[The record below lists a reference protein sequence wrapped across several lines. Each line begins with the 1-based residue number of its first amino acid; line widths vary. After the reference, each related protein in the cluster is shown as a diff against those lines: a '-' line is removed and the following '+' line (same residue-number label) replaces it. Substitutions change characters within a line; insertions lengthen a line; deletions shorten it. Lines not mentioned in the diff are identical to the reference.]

1 MALFD
6 RAKNILLS
14 PKTEWQTISTETET
28 PHSLL
33 MKYVIP
39 MALIPAIALFIG
51 YGFIGFDVLV
61 ARISGISWGVEMA
74 VISFVSSIIGYYIS
88 TYVIDGLAPNFGS
101 EKNIGKSAQLVAY
114 SYTASWV
121 AGIFFILPSLYILGL
136 LGLYGIYLLY
146 LGLPALK
153 KTPSDKQIG
162 YIAVSIIVIIIVVFV
177 IQLIISK
184 IAYAILG
191 NPFLGGLD
199 DMHSILK

>member
-14 PKTEWQTISTETET
+14 PKTEWQTISLETET

-51 YGFIGFDVLV
+51 YGLIGFDVIV

-114 SYTASWV
+114 SYTAFWI
-121 AGIFFILPSLYILGL
+121 AGIFSILPSLSILGL
-136 LGLYGIYLLY
+136 LGLYGLYLLY
-146 LGLPALK
+146 IGLPVLK
-153 KTPSDKQIG
+153 KTPADKQVG
-162 YIAVSIIVIIIVVFV
+162 YIVVSIIVIIIVVFV
-177 IQLIISK
+177 IQLIITK
-184 IAYAILG
+184 IAYAIMG

-199 DMHSILK
+199 LLK

>member
-14 PKTEWQTISTETET
+14 PKTEWQTISMETET

-51 YGFIGFDVLV
+51 YGFIGFDVIV

-74 VISFVSSIIGYYIS
+74 VISFISSIIGYYVS

-114 SYTASWV
+114 SYTAFWV
-121 AGIFFILPSLYILGL
+121 AGIFYILPSLAILGL
-136 LGLYGIYLLY
+136 LGLYGLYLLY
-146 LGLPALK
+146 IGLPVLK
-153 KTPSDKQIG
+153 KTPADKQVG
-162 YIAVSIIVIIIVVFV
+162 YIVVSIIVIIVVVFV
-177 IQLIISK
+177 IQLIITK
-184 IAYAILG
+184 IAYAIMG

-199 DMHSILK
+199 LLK

>member
-14 PKTEWQTISTETET
+14 PKTEWQTISLETET

-51 YGFIGFDVLV
+51 YGLIGFDVLV

-74 VISFVSSIIGYYIS
+74 VISFVSSIIGYYVS

-114 SYTASWV
+114 SYTAFWL
-121 AGIFFILPSLYILGL
+121 AGIFSILPSLAILGL

-146 LGLPALK
+146 IGLPVLK
-153 KTPSDKQIG
+153 KTPADKQVG
-162 YIAVSIIVIIIVVFV
+162 YIVVSIIVIIVVVFV
-177 IQLIISK
+177 IQLIITK
-184 IAYAILG
+184 IAYAIMG

-199 DMHSILK
+199 LLK

>member
-51 YGFIGFDVLV
+51 YGFIGFDVIV

-74 VISFVSSIIGYYIS
+74 VISFVSSIIGYYVS

-114 SYTASWV
+114 SYTAFWV
-121 AGIFFILPSLYILGL
+121 AGIFSILPSLAILGL

-146 LGLPALK
+146 LGLPVLK
-153 KTPSDKQIG
+153 KTPADKQVG
-162 YIAVSIIVIIIVVFV
+162 YIVVSIIVIIIVVFV
-177 IQLIISK
+177 IQLIITK
-184 IAYAILG
+184 ITYAIVG

-199 DMHSILK
+199 HL

>member
-51 YGFIGFDVLV
+51 YGFIGFDVIV

-74 VISFVSSIIGYYIS
+74 VISFISSIIGYYIS

-114 SYTASWV
+114 SYTAFWV
-121 AGIFFILPSLYILGL
+121 AGIFSILPSLAILGL
-136 LGLYGIYLLY
+136 LSLYGIYLLY

-153 KTPSDKQIG
+153 KTPADKQVG
-162 YIAVSIIVIIIVVFV
+162 YIVVSIIVIIIVVFV
-177 IQLIISK
+177 IQLIITK

-191 NPFLGGLD
+191 NPLLGGLD
-199 DMHSILK
+199 HL

>member
-51 YGFIGFDVLV
+51 YGFIGFDVIV

-74 VISFVSSIIGYYIS
+74 VISFISSIIGYYIS

-114 SYTASWV
+114 SYTAFWV
-121 AGIFFILPSLYILGL
+121 AGIFSILPSLYILGL

-146 LGLPALK
+146 LGIPVLK
-153 KTPSDKQIG
+153 KTPADKQVG
-162 YIAVSIIVIIIVVFV
+162 YIVVSIIVIIIVVFV

-199 DMHSILK
+199 HF